1 MQLRPPTNPNLPFA
15 PQQYT
20 PSYHERQNSALRQYF
35 NAIDGT
41 LRQLLLGF
49 NHYGCF
55 HQTAD
60 VTAAVA
66 NTAYLIDFDL
76 THHAYG
82 ISVSGSD
89 ITVTVGG
96 VYMLA
101 FNTEL
106 ATTAGSNLYGYFW
119 VRVNGVDETYSAN
132 RVAVDASRDRVAGWN
147 FQLELQAGDVV
158 NLVWSV
164 SDNRVFLNARAATPP
179 VPAISAAVL
188 NMYWL
193 FPASFG

>member
-1 MQLRPPTNPNLPFA
+1 MQLIPPKNPNLPFA
-15 PQQYT
+15 PPQYT
-20 PSYHERQNSALRQYF
+20 PGYNERQNSILRQYF
-35 NAIDGT
+35 NTLDGA

-60 VTAAVA
+60 ITAAVA
-66 NTAYLIDFDL
+66 NTAYPIAFDL

-89 ITVTVGG
+89 ITVSVGG
-96 VYMLA
+96 VYSLA
-101 FNTEL
+101 FTTEL
-106 ATTAGSNLYGYFW
+106 AATADSNHYGYFW
-119 VRVNGVDETYSAN
+119 ARVNGVDEPYSAK

-147 FQLELQAGDVV
+147 YQLELQAGDVV

-164 SDNRVFLNARAATPP
+164 SDNRVFLNARAAAAP
-179 VPAISAAVL
+179 VPAISAAAL
-188 NMYWL
+188 NISWL